1 MIEIL
6 DLNVIT
12 HRQKYKEALMS
23 LGSKR
28 PYDSL
33 DFFLNFS
40 NGFEKL
46 ICIYYKES
54 DKLFLLPG
62 YLKPIPGF
70 DGFNDFSSPYGYS
83 GPIISKNADEDF
95 IRTAWREIEK
105 YFKSVN
111 TISCFLRLALDS
123 QIVGFQGEIHSTMKN
138 IKGKILSEESQWLEF
153 DHKVRKN
160 VNKAIRED
168 LEIKIVYGYELSEKD
183 LLDFYT
189 IYKDTMVRN
198 NAQTNFYY
206 SLETFKNFVNGSGDL
221 CIFSFIYDK
230 NKAISVEM
238 ALISDDSIFSFL
250 GGTLSESFDK
260 RPNDFLKIGLINW
273 ARTHNIK
280 YFVLG
285 GGYGCEDGIFKY
297 KKAFFPNDVVDYYT
311 GRWIISHQ
319 IYDQVLQEAKS
330 KYKAKN
336 DFSEEFESKDFFP
349 GYRKYI
355 N

>member
-1 MIEIL
+1 MANENMNIIGAGQDTARRVPKTWE
-6 DLNVIT
+6 
-12 HRQKYKEALMS
+12 KEWAGMPEFIQE
-23 LGSKR
+23 KQE
-28 PYDSL
+28 PYAKII
-33 DFFLNFS
+33 FR
-40 NGFEKL
+40 FE
-46 ICIYYKES
+46 
-54 DKLFLLPG
+54 
-62 YLKPIPGF
+62 
-70 DGFNDFSSPYGYS
+70 
-83 GPIISKNADEDF
+83 
-95 IRTAWREIEK
+95 
-105 YFKSVN
+105 
-111 TISCFLRLALDS
+111 
-123 QIVGFQGEIHSTMKN
+123 
-138 IKGKILSEESQWLEF
+138 
-153 DHKVRKN
+153 
-160 VNKAIRED
+160 
-168 LEIKIVYGYELSEKD
+168 SEKD

-297 KKAFFPNDVVDYYT
+297 KKA
-311 GRWIISHQ
+311 S
-319 IYDQVLQEAKS
+319 
-330 KYKAKN
+330 
-336 DFSEEFESKDFFP
+336 
-349 GYRKYI
+349 
-355 N
+355 